1 MVVACQIFSRVFWI
15 SVKRCTSQKVWE
27 SVGNPGIVE
36 NSSDFKWIKSS
47 FRGCFK
53 SSSHHPP
60 LDWKIASQE
69 PLATGLTEQSL
80 LKQTEEPVV
89 IGF

>member
-47 FRGCFK
+47 LGKEEFILLNMFEAGVAEQKWRNETFLFRCNSF
-53 SSSHHPP
+53 
-60 LDWKIASQE
+60 
-69 PLATGLTEQSL
+69 
-80 LKQTEEPVV
+80 
-89 IGF
+89 